1 MKFMAT
7 KESIFIAIVLAV
19 STSMISS
26 SILNANAQ
34 TESTQPSYS
43 ISISKDATSGL
54 IVTDGASYVNGFILP
69 ILLKEPNLI
78 MIKQEI

>member
-19 STSMISS
+19 STSVISF

-34 TESTQPSYS
+34 TESTQPSYWVD
-43 ISISKDATSGL
+43 ISKDATSGL
-54 IVTDGASYVNGFILP
+54 IVTDGTSYVNGF
-69 ILLKEPNLI
+69 
-78 MIKQEI
+78 

>member
-19 STSMISS
+19 STSMISF

-34 TESTQPSYS
+34 TESTLQPSYYLYLS
-43 ISISKDATSGL
+43 QRMQLVA
-54 IVTDGASYVNGFILP
+54 
-69 ILLKEPNLI
+69 
-78 MIKQEI
+78 

>member
-1 MKFMAT
+1 MKFMPT

-19 STSMISS
+19 STSMISF

-34 TESTQPSYS
+34 TENIDSEYS
-43 ISISKDATSGL
+43 IDISKDATSGL
-54 IVTDGASYVNGFILP
+54 IVTDGASYVNGFDTTYTI
-69 ILLKEPNLI
+69 KGKQLI